1 MKDYAYQQMNQA
13 AFSMSQS
20 VLLSLDTV
28 IAVSIFVVLLSL
40 ISIIIVSNIISFII
54 LAIVVLKIGRY
65 SQHECCT
72 LQLRT

>member
-1 MKDYAYQQMNQA
+1 MKDYANQQLSLA

-40 ISIIIVSNIISFII
+40 ISIIIVSNIISLII
-54 LAIVVLKIGRY
+54 LAIVILKIGRN

-72 LQLRT
+72 LQIRT